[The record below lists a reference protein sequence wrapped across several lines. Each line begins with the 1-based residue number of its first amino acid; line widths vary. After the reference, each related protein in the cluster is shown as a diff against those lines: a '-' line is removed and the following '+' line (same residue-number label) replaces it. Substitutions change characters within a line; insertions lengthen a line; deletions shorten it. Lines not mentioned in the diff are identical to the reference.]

1 MIIVKNH
8 KFKLEPLQHEANN
21 EEFEGNTDALATAAY
36 TLVREDASTGLTYK
50 LGLYSCKIKSC
61 YTKFNLEKSNLAV
74 SRGVEHIINVHHPR
88 TYKDIV
94 ANFLSGVS
102 LLLLLIFCFG
112 LSGCNTSKRLPYSH
126 KYSYKELSKDD
137 PHNLTYK
144 GHYKVG
150 TNYTIKGKTYKPHS
164 PKSFTETGYAS
175 WYGGRKDGFHG
186 KKTANGDRLNR
197 NLLTAAHKTL
207 PLPCLVK
214 VTNKANN
221 KSVILMVN
229 DRGPFKKN
237 RIIDVSQKAAEI
249 LAFKNQG
256 ITKVKIEYLP
266 NETEKFLKNINL
278 KKPQSKTLA
287 KNSKKSSSTKVTK
300 NAKCSVNCHIKLVN
314 LKYKLAVNP

>member
-8 KFKLEPLQHEANN
+8 KFKLDLLHNEANK
-21 EEFEGNTDALATAAY
+21 EEFEGNTERSTAAY

-50 LGLYSCKIKSC
+50 LPLRASY
-61 YTKFNLEKSNLAV
+61 A
-74 SRGVEHIINVHHPR
+74 RG
-88 TYKDIV
+88 
-94 ANFLSGVS
+94 

-112 LSGCNTSKRLPYSH
+112 LSGCNTSKRLPYSR

-150 TNYTIKGKTYKPHS
+150 KNYKIKGKTYKPHN

-186 KKTANGDRLNR
+186 KKTANGDRFNR

-287 KNSKKSSSTKVTK
+287 KKSSSTKVTK
-300 NAKCSVNCHIKLVN
+300 NNKCSVNCHIKLVN
-314 LKYKLAVNP
+314 LKYKLAINP

>member
-1 MIIVKNH
+1 MIIMRNY
-8 KFKLEPLQHEANN
+8 KFKLEPLKQCQEA
-21 EEFEGNTDALATAAY
+21 FKRYTVHSTALYIIALQANWSRR
-36 TLVREDASTGLTYK
+36 LIYK
-50 LGLYSCKIKSC
+50 LSLYFCKIKNC
-61 YTKFNLEKSNLAV
+61 YTTFKFEQSN
-74 SRGVEHIINVHHPR
+74 RFIITKAERIIKIQHLIR
-88 TYKDIV
+88 FKDIV
-94 ANFLSGVS
+94 NNFIS
-102 LLLLLIFCFG
+102 LINILLVLIFCIN
-112 LSGCNTSKRLPYSH
+112 LSGCNASKKLSYSN

-137 PHNLTYK
+137 PHNLTYI

-150 TNYTIKGKTYKPHS
+150 KNYKIKGKIYKPHT
-164 PKSFTETGYAS
+164 PKYFTETGYAS

-186 KKTANGDRLNR
+186 KTTANGDRFNR

-214 VTNKANN
+214 VTNKVNN

-256 ITKVKIEYLP
+256 VTKVRIEYLP
-266 NETEKFLKNINL
+266 NETEKFFKKINL
-278 KKPQSKTLA
+278 KKPENKTFA
-287 KNSKKSSSTKVTK
+287 KNHKKSLFTQITK
-300 NAKCSVNCHIKLVN
+300 NNQCSINCHIKLVN

>member
-1 MIIVKNH
+1 MRNY
-8 KFKLEPLQHEANN
+8 KFKLESLHQNQKVFRRCTVHSTVLHIISLHE
-21 EEFEGNTDALATAAY
+21 DW
-36 TLVREDASTGLTYK
+36 STRLTYK
-50 LGLYSCKIKSC
+50 LSLYYCKIKNC
-61 YTKFNLEKSNLAV
+61 YTTFKFEKSNRSIITRAE
-74 SRGVEHIINVHHPR
+74 RIINVQHLR
-88 TYKDIV
+88 RCKDIV
-94 ANFLSGVS
+94 DNFSGLIS
-102 LLLLLIFCFG
+102 ILLVLIFCIN
-112 LSGCNTSKRLPYSH
+112 LSGCNTSKRLAYDN

-137 PHNLTYK
+137 PHNLTYI

-150 TNYTIKGKTYKPHS
+150 KNYKIKGKIYKPYT
-164 PKSFTETGYAS
+164 PKYFTETGYAS

-186 KKTANGDRLNR
+186 KKTANGDRFNR

-256 ITKVKIEYLP
+256 ITKVRIEYLP
-266 NETEKFLKNINL
+266 NETEKFLKKINL
-278 KKPQSKTLA
+278 KKTENKIFANNYKESLF
-287 KNSKKSSSTKVTK
+287 TKVTK
-300 NAKCSVNCHIKLVN
+300 NNQCSINCHIKLVN

>member
-1 MIIVKNH
+1 MTEVKLIH
-8 KFKLEPLQHEANN
+8 
-21 EEFEGNTDALATAAY
+21 ATMP
-36 TLVREDASTGLTYK
+36 REDTGLTYK
-50 LGLYSCKIKSC
+50 LPLRASYARGLI
-61 YTKFNLEKSNLAV
+61 
-74 SRGVEHIINVHHPR
+74 
-88 TYKDIV
+88 
-94 ANFLSGVS
+94 
-102 LLLLLIFCFG
+102 LLLIFCFG
-112 LSGCNTSKRLPYSH
+112 LSGCNTSKRLPYSR

-150 TNYTIKGKTYKPHS
+150 KNYKIKGKTYKPHN

-186 KKTANGDRLNR
+186 KKTANGDRFNR

-287 KNSKKSSSTKVTK
+287 KKSSSTKVTK
-300 NAKCSVNCHIKLVN
+300 NNKCSVNCHIKLVN

>member
-1 MIIVKNH
+1 M
-8 KFKLEPLQHEANN
+8 
-21 EEFEGNTDALATAAY
+21 
-36 TLVREDASTGLTYK
+36 
-50 LGLYSCKIKSC
+50 
-61 YTKFNLEKSNLAV
+61 
-74 SRGVEHIINVHHPR
+74 
-88 TYKDIV
+88 
-94 ANFLSGVS
+94 
-102 LLLLLIFCFG
+102 
-112 LSGCNTSKRLPYSH
+112 
-126 KYSYKELSKDD
+126 
-137 PHNLTYK
+137 
-144 GHYKVG
+144 
-150 TNYTIKGKTYKPHS
+150 
-164 PKSFTETGYAS
+164 
-175 WYGGRKDGFHG
+175 
-186 KKTANGDRLNR
+186 NR

-278 KKPQSKTLA
+278 KKTQSKTLA
-287 KNSKKSSSTKVTK
+287 KNSKKSSST
-300 NAKCSVNCHIKLVN
+300 KCSVNCHIKLVN

>member
-8 KFKLEPLQHEANN
+8 KFKLDLLQNKANK
-21 EEFEGNTDALATAAY
+21 EKFEGNTARSTAAY
-36 TLVREDASTGLTYK
+36 TLVCEDTSTGLTYTADISK
-50 LGLYSCKIKSC
+50 VGNQISGEPAQRIKIREHRRIP
-61 YTKFNLEKSNLAV
+61 KFDVPNLEV
-74 SRGVEHIINVHHPR
+74 SKV
-88 TYKDIV
+88 YKLPLG
-94 ANFLSGVS
+94 ASYAKG

-150 TNYTIKGKTYKPHS
+150 KNYKIKGKTYKPHN

-175 WYGGRKDGFHG
+175 WYGGRKDSFHG
-186 KKTANGDRLNR
+186 KKTANGDRFNR

-221 KSVILMVN
+221 KAVILMVN

-300 NAKCSVNCHIKLVN
+300 NNKCSVNCHIKLVN
-314 LKYKLAVNP
+314 LKYKLVVNP

>member
-1 MIIVKNH
+1 MIRRHKLQLSLDRLRQH
-8 KFKLEPLQHEANN
+8 KFK
-21 EEFEGNTDALATAAY
+21 
-36 TLVREDASTGLTYK
+36 S
-50 LGLYSCKIKSC
+50 KSVQC
-61 YTKFNLEKSNLAV
+61 TMEHRIHSKNSAV
-74 SRGVEHIINVHHPR
+74 SS
-88 TYKDIV
+88 
-94 ANFLSGVS
+94 FLSGAV
-102 LLLLLIFCFG
+102 LLLLIFCFC
-112 LSGCNTSKRLPYSH
+112 LSSCNTSRRLPYSSQ
-126 KYSYKELSKDD
+126 YSYKELSKDD
-137 PHNLTYK
+137 PHNLTYQ

-150 TNYTIKGKTYKPHS
+150 KNYKINGETYKPHN

-186 KKTANGDRLNR
+186 KKTANGDIFNR

-249 LAFKNQG
+249 LAFKTQG

-266 NETEKFLKNINL
+266 HETEKFLKNINL

-287 KNSKKSSSTKVTK
+287 KNSKKSSPAEVTQ
-300 NAKCSVNCHIKLVN
+300 NNKCSVNCHIKLIN
-314 LKYKLAVNP
+314 LKHKLAVNP